1 MPFSSSTRHP
11 HGLGRRLIQLRWGLL
26 SGEALAMVVA
36 EWVLDISLP
45 LLPLLAVLLL
55 NGIANLLYARRAGE
69 ATLTELFGQY
79 CFDIA
84 SLSALLF
91 FSGGATN
98 PFVSLL
104 LPPVAMAALSLP
116 LRPAMTIA
124 ALACVAYSLLM
135 VAFVPLAVAD
145 ATRATRLHLAGM
157 WLTFIVSAVMLLWL
171 IARMT
176 TAIRHRDAQLA
187 AAREQGLRDERILAL
202 AAQAAGAAH
211 ELGTPLATMA
221 VIAGDLEH
229 DARLGV
235 EAQAD
240 LALMKTQIAACKRI
254 IHQLAERAGA
264 ERWEAAKPTP
274 ADAWAQGVIDRWM
287 SLRPRPGA
295 RLVIAGSV
303 APAPALVAEPALDQ
317 GLVGLLDNAAKVGA
331 DQIGVHVSWSS
342 ASLRIDVLDNGPGF
356 PADVLEIGG
365 REPLTHRA
373 AQAQDGDGAHPTAGS
388 GLGLF
393 LADTAVRRHG
403 GRLSLSNR
411 PEGGGCASLEL
422 PVAS

>member
-1 MPFSSSTRHP
+1 M
-11 HGLGRRLIQLRWGLL
+11 IQLRWGLL
-26 SGEALAMVVA
+26 GGEALAMAVA
-36 EWVLDISLP
+36 EWGLEISLP

-55 NGIANLLYARRAGE
+55 NGVANLLYARRVGE
-69 ATLTELFGQY
+69 ASLTELFGQY

-116 LRPAMTIA
+116 LRPAMAIA
-124 ALACVAYSLLM
+124 ALACAAYSLLM
-135 VAFVPLAVAD
+135 VVFVPLAVAD

-176 TAIRHRDAQLA
+176 SAIRHRDAQLA

-264 ERWEAAKPTP
+264 ERWEEAKPTP
-274 ADAWAQGVIDRWM
+274 VDVWAQGVIDRWM

-295 RLVIAGSV
+295 RLTVAGGLDG
-303 APAPALVAEPALDQ
+303 APAPSLVAEPALDQ

-331 DQIGVHVSWSS
+331 DQIVVNVSWSAVS
-342 ASLRIDVLDNGPGF
+342 VRIDVLDNGPGF

-365 REPLTHRA
+365 REPLTHRRTKEIA
-373 AQAQDGDGAHPTAGS
+373 GEAPNPATGS

-403 GRLSLSNR
+403 GRLALSNR
-411 PEGGGCASLEL
+411 PQGGGCASLEL
-422 PVAS
+422 PVAP